1 MTTEAGGTGAGIA
14 GAGTTGA
21 TKAAVVSLP
30 HAERFTSWFPDFLRK
45 ELAPYPGRGAIVARM
60 VIAATLS
67 AIIIVTF
74 RIPGGAIG
82 ALCAFILSRE
92 DLLSTAK
99 SALLLVGAFLIG
111 GLFIPVGARMFA
123 SIPITHFLWE
133 AVSLFLVFLLLK
145 TLTNFLL
152 AIGIGLVATNILSI
166 WYLPGPAARNV
177 ELTLWQVAGALVG
190 AVVTL
195 LVEVVFHALHKRD
208 EVMIGIDSRLKEIE
222 DAMESFAA
230 GQPVA
235 EETARM
241 LGQYAVV
248 GVGALRRPIAR
259 KMSEPVARARLTALV
274 SITGRSIDF
283 AAALMSMNVRFDA
296 RGRERSARLAG
307 HIAEIRRCLDNNTQ
321 PASWEPEVGES
332 GETPL
337 FNELETMMAL
347 IPSVLSGGS
356 EMDARLQI
364 LEGPKAA
371 SRLFVADALSNP
383 EHIRYALSG
392 TMAAMACYLLYVGLD
407 WPGLSTS
414 VTTCVLTALTN
425 IGASRQKQVL
435 RIAGAMLGGF
445 VFGLGSQIF
454 VLPNIDSISGF
465 AVLFATVSLV
475 AAWVSTSSSRL
486 SYAGLQI
493 ALAFYL
499 VNLSDFSIQTSL
511 TLARDR
517 VIGVLLGSSMMWLV
531 FERLYPRQASDEM
544 VLIFIRNVRLIADLV
559 IHTPPNADE
568 PTILQIRRKREQIF
582 QNFGSVTAQA
592 DAVPFETGSLRAGH
606 MAARDRIRRWQT
618 SLRTF
623 YLLEAPLI
631 QFRVFGNVELHER
644 AFAQIEDAFRD
655 ECARILEQIAECL
668 EGQLHNRPRSTA
680 GQTSLTALLDSLQV
694 GREATFSDRE
704 QALMRMSRTMASLVD
719 RMQSEVIAEPL
730 YATE

>member
-1 MTTEAGGTGAGIA
+1 MTAGAGGSGTGA
-14 GAGTTGA
+14 TGA
-21 TKAAVVSLP
+21 TKTVVVNLP
-30 HAERFTSWFPDFLRK
+30 HAEGFTTWFPDFLRK
-45 ELAPYPGRGAIVARM
+45 ELAPYPGRGPIVARM

-99 SALLLVGAFLIG
+99 SALVLMGAFLLG
-111 GLFIPVGARMFA
+111 GIFIPVGARMFA

-133 AVSLFLVFLLLK
+133 AVSLFLVFMLLK
-145 TLTNFLL
+145 TLTNFAL
-152 AIGIGLVATNILSI
+152 AIGIGLVATNILAI
-166 WYLPGPAARNV
+166 WYLPGPAAHNV

-195 LVEVVFHALHKRD
+195 AVEVVFHVLHKQD
-208 EVMIGIDSRLKEIE
+208 EVMVGIDSRMKQIE

-230 GQPVA
+230 GQPVTG
-235 EETARM
+235 ETARM
-241 LGQYAVV
+241 LSQYAVV
-248 GVGALRRPIAR
+248 GVGSLRRHIAR
-259 KMSEPVARARLTALV
+259 TVTEPVQRARLSALV
-274 SITGRSIDF
+274 SLTGRSIDF
-283 AAALMSMNVRFDA
+283 ASALVSMEAVFSEHA
-296 RGRERSARLAG
+296 RERTARLG
-307 HIAEIRRCLDNNTQ
+307 QHIAEIRRCLENNTQ
-321 PASWEPEVGES
+321 PASWEAERGE
-332 GETPL
+332 GDTPL
-337 FNELETMMAL
+337 FNELEAITAL
-347 IPSVLSGGS
+347 IPSVFSGES
-356 EMDARLQI
+356 EIDTRLQI
-364 LEGPKAA
+364 LESPKAA
-371 SRLFVADALSNP
+371 SRLFVEDALSNP

-435 RIAGAMLGGF
+435 RIVGGVLGGF
-445 VFGLGSQIF
+445 VFGMGSQIF
-454 VLPNIDSISGF
+454 VLPYIDSITGF
-465 AVLFATVSLV
+465 AVLFAVVSLT
-475 AAWVSTSSSRL
+475 AAWISTSSSRL

-531 FERLYPRQASDEM
+531 FERLYPRPASDEM
-544 VLIFIRNVRLIADLV
+544 VRIFIRNVRLIADLV

-568 PTILQIRRKREQIF
+568 PTIFRIRRQRDQIF
-582 QNFGSVTAQA
+582 QNFGSVNAQA

-618 SLRTF
+618 ALRTF

-631 QFRVFGNVELHER
+631 QFRVFGSLELHER
-644 AFAQIEDAFRD
+644 AFAQIDDAFRD
-655 ECARILEQIAECL
+655 ECARVFEEIAERLEQQL
-668 EGQLHNRPRSTA
+668 ENQPKGVASTK
-680 GQTSLTALLDSLQV
+680 SLVALLDTLQA
-694 GREATFSDRE
+694 GRETAFADRE
-704 QALMRMSRTMASLVD
+704 KALMRMTRTMASLVD
-719 RMQSEVIAEPL
+719 RMQSEVAAEPL